1 MSEGEGKLR
10 AKLGVTRMRICKD
23 VRGLVPVAVNGRA
36 ARGIRSHLAGLA
48 AEDQVARHYSGGGM
62 PVCARRW
69 RGRAGEIDIIARD
82 GERVVFIEVKQSRT
96 HDEAAAHLTPWQM
109 QRIWNTAEEFLAG
122 EPQGALTDVR
132 IDVALVDGM
141 GRIEILQNAYA
152 A

>member
-1 MSEGEGKLR
+1 
-10 AKLGVTRMRICKD
+10 
-23 VRGLVPVAVNGRA
+23 
-36 ARGIRSHLAGLA
+36 LA
-48 AEDQVARHYSGGGM
+48 AEDQVARLYSGSGM

-69 RGRAGEIDIIARD
+69 RGHTGEIDIIARD
-82 GERVVFIEVKQSRT
+82 GDRVVFIEVKQSCT
-96 HDEAAAHLTPWQM
+96 HSEAASHLSPWQM